1 MLAFARLS
9 LFVVEELEDQLSQ
22 TDASLQEKKQRIAA
36 LESQAKQKEVCSHK
50 NQHPSR

>member
-1 MLAFARLS
+1 MLAFAHLS

-22 TDASLQEKKQRIAA
+22 TDAGLQEKKQRIAA

-50 NQHPSR
+50 KQYPSR